1 MEISETSSPK
11 RKKLIIKK
19 TVASKAAIKKK
30 RKVQK
35 RVSKKMKPIEQAYLE
50 FDTNID
56 AKYMPSIP
64 TKVDINMDII
74 NCLPKIEFDQTLV
87 NNVDQINNFDDDE
100 EDDDSIIHQENSEEL
115 DIDIDSLE
123 ELTIGNKTYFMDYN
137 KGVIYNKKYNVIG
150 NIDEFGNPN
159 LNL

>member
-19 TVASKAAIKKK
+19 TVASKATIKKK

-87 NNVDQINNFDDDE
+87 NNVDQINNFDDVNKRK
-100 EDDDSIIHQENSEEL
+100 IISR
-115 DIDIDSLE
+115 
-123 ELTIGNKTYFMDYN
+123 TY
-137 KGVIYNKKYNVIG
+137 
-150 NIDEFGNPN
+150 
-159 LNL
+159 